1 MGLHFINNA
10 YHRHICAS
18 LSRWLLYQFRRCII
32 IVLDVL
38 IEYMYIRY
46 VYVMYP
52 LCNILLK
59 IMLQRFDFS
68 VYYAGYILF
77 TLIFRT
83 LYLCMCV
90 CMILARLLRKLETLV
105 LVYSVVVVHLFVD
118 VVRILRITTFEC
130 FVCERRRGLTIATS
144 WSHYINMYISTH
156 KKTYANCI
164 YTNIWNLWRLLQ
176 ENAREKNPHQEN
188 MYCAG
193 YDNWIYV
200 VCG

>member
-1 MGLHFINNA
+1 
-10 YHRHICAS
+10 
-18 LSRWLLYQFRRCII
+18 
-32 IVLDVL
+32 
-38 IEYMYIRY
+38 
-46 VYVMYP
+46 
-52 LCNILLK
+52 
-59 IMLQRFDFS
+59 MLQRFDFS

-144 WSHYINMYISTH
+144 
-156 KKTYANCI
+156 
-164 YTNIWNLWRLLQ
+164 
-176 ENAREKNPHQEN
+176 
-188 MYCAG
+188 
-193 YDNWIYV
+193 
-200 VCG
+200 